1 MNSDLAK
8 ADKHSVVKVDKYPVL
23 VPRRMACAETAGLRY
38 LTIFGGVILAW
49 LAFSAIAKVE
59 VVWQILGLVSF
70 LIFNNAMENDSSIMR
85 SSLDLKAKG
94 LDIRDRRINAIMPWD
109 WLTKVEIRQRRFS
122 IFPNYV
128 YFKFKDWTDVLI
140 LWDDIRETMDS
151 TTLVSCVRTWA
162 PRAEIVGDAKLTKSE
177 SIATYTELWLKD
189 MSSAKSERRLRQDQT
204 LPEGTILSNS
214 YRIERVLSGGGQGT
228 AYYASVVPG
237 AEMPNVPP
245 HVVIKEFILPNND
258 RGLQKATD
266 ALVKEVAILR
276 RISHPRI
283 VRLYDFFIEDMR
295 GYFAIEFIDGLTLRQ
310 LVEDSGP
317 LDDASAANVAIAVC
331 DALTYLHELNP
342 AIIHG
347 DVTPDNVMVEK
358 DGNVKIMDFDASQE
372 LTRNKTN
379 TVVGKHAYMSPEQ
392 FKGLLVSETD
402 IYALGCTL
410 HFMLTGVDP
419 EPISES
425 HPAAL
430 RSTVGPAMNRIVADA
445 TKLKREERLADLKQ
459 MRAELERI

>member
-1 MNSDLAK
+1 MKSELAK
-8 ADKHSVVKVDKYPVL
+8 SDKYPVMA
-23 VPRRMACAETAGLRY
+23 PPRMATAEGAGLRF
-38 LTIFGGVILAW
+38 LTAFAIVILAW
-49 LAFSAIAKVE
+49 LTFSAIAKFE
-59 VVWQILGLVSF
+59 IVWQIFAIVSVF
-70 LIFNNAMENDSSIMR
+70 LFSNAMNNDATIVR

-94 LDIRDRRINAIMPWD
+94 LDIKDRYVKTIVPWD
-109 WLTKVEIRQRRFS
+109 WLAKVELRQRRFS

-128 YFKFKDWTDVLI
+128 YFQFKNEGDVLI

-162 PRAEIVGDAKLTKSE
+162 PHAEILGDAKLTKSE

-189 MSSAKSERRLRQDQT
+189 MSSARTERRLRQDQT
-204 LPEGTILSNS
+204 LADGTILSNS
-214 YRIERVLSGGGQGT
+214 YKIERMLSGGGQGT
-228 AYYASVVPG
+228 AYYASVLPG
-237 AEMPNVPP
+237 AEVPDMPPNI
-245 HVVIKEFILPNND
+245 VIKEFILPSNE
-258 RGLQKATD
+258 RGLRKATD

-295 GYFAIEFIDGLTLRQ
+295 GYFAIEFIDGVTLRQ

-317 LDDASAANVAIAVC
+317 LDDALAAKIAISIC
-331 DALTYLHELNP
+331 EALTYLHELNP

-347 DVTPDNVMVEK
+347 DVTPDNVMVDK
-358 DGNVKIMDFDASQE
+358 SGNVKIMDFDASQE

-392 FKGLLVSETD
+392 FKGLLGSETD

-419 EPISES
+419 EPISQS
-425 HPAAL
+425 HPASV
-430 RSTVGPAMNRIVADA
+430 RSTVGKAIDQIVGDA
-445 TKLKREERLADLKQ
+445 TKLKLADRLPNLKE
-459 MRAELERI
+459 MRSRLERI

>member
-1 MNSDLAK
+1 MKSELAK
-8 ADKHSVVKVDKYPVL
+8 VEEYPVMT
-23 VPRRMACAETAGLRY
+23 PQKMATAEGAGLRF
-38 LTIFGGVILAW
+38 LAAFAIIVLAW
-49 LAFSAIAKVE
+49 LTFSAIAKFAI
-59 VVWQILGLVSF
+59 VWQIFAIVSF
-70 LIFNNAMENDSSIMR
+70 FLFNNAMNNDATIVR

-94 LDIRDRRINAIMPWD
+94 LDIKERHINTIVPWD
-109 WLTKVEIRQRRFS
+109 WLAKVEIRQRRFS
-122 IFPNYV
+122 VFPNYV
-128 YFKFKDWTDVLI
+128 YFKFKNDADVLI
-140 LWDDIRETMDS
+140 LWEDIRESMDS

-162 PRAEIVGDAKLTKSE
+162 PHAEIVGDAKLTKSE

-189 MSSAKSERRLRQDQT
+189 MSLAKVERRLRQDQT
-204 LPEGTILSNS
+204 LPEGTVLSNS
-214 YRIERVLSGGGQGT
+214 YKIERMLSGGGQGT
-228 AYYASVVPG
+228 AYYASVLPG
-237 AEMPNVPP
+237 AEVPAVPP
-245 HVVIKEFILPNND
+245 NVVIKEFILPNNE
-258 RGLQKATD
+258 RGLKKATD

-310 LVEDSGP
+310 MVQDTGP
-317 LDDASAANVAIAVC
+317 LEDKLAAKIAMTVC
-331 DALTYLHELNP
+331 DALIYLHELSP

-347 DVTPDNVMVEK
+347 DLTPDNVMVDK
-358 DGNVKIMDFDASQE
+358 QGNVKIMDFDASQE

-392 FKGLLVSETD
+392 FKGLLGSESD

-425 HPAAL
+425 RPASV
-430 RSTVGPAMNRIVADA
+430 RSTVGTAIDQVVCDA
-445 TKLKREERLADLKQ
+445 TKLKLADRLANMKQ
-459 MRAELERI
+459 MRARLERI